1 MTTRSEPRHGRLD
14 PSLSAIMSERHR
26 LINLADRLLDSL
38 ADTEDVVQETYTRCY
53 AMSRQQQEAIESPG
67 GWLRR

>member
-1 MTTRSEPRHGRLD
+1 
-14 PSLSAIMSERHR
+14 MSERRR

-38 ADTEDVVQETYTRCY
+38 ADTEDVLQETYTRCY